1 MPVTGVETVGLVL
14 ATLPLIISA
23 LEHYAEGI
31 QTIKS
36 LRKFKREVNSL
47 MRGLAIEE
55 QLLRNSIELLLQS
68 VVDSEEELE
77 KLIEDPGGTLWSD
90 EAFKLR
96 LKNKLQKS
104 YNAYIDKMEDMRD
117 AFDELKKRLQ
127 LDATG
132 KVSNLHNSRTKKW
145 Y

>member
-1 MPVTGVETVGLVL
+1 MPVTGVEIVGLVL

-23 LEHYAEGI
+23 LEHYAEGVH
-31 QTIKS
+31 TIKAF
-36 LRKFKREVNSL
+36 RKFEREVGSL
-47 MRGLAIEE
+47 IRDLAVEKRV
-55 QLLRNSIELLLQS
+55 LCNSIELLLQS

-77 KLIEDPGGTLWSD
+77 SLIEDPGGTLWSD

-96 LKNKLQKS
+96 LKKKLQKS

-117 AFDELKKRLQ
+117 AFDELKKRLH

-132 KVSNLHNSRTKKW
+132 KVSDCHNSRTKKW
-145 Y
+145 N